1 MTLPAPYMW
10 LTNGSLTFLAVR
22 INLYLP
28 AKQPDRGTCDA
39 RLEVDKLTGIGT
51 PDARHG
57 TVAAQGRIP
66 RQPGRIQQTA
76 LLVVASAQVVT
87 VKIFTFRAKRG
98 SHSDS

>member
-10 LTNGSLTFLAVR
+10 LTNGSLALLAVR
-22 INLYLP
+22 INLDLP
-28 AKQPDRGTCDA
+28 PKQPQRGTCDT

-66 RQPGRIQQTA
+66 YQPSRIQQAA
-76 LLVVASAQVVT
+76 LLMVASAQVVA